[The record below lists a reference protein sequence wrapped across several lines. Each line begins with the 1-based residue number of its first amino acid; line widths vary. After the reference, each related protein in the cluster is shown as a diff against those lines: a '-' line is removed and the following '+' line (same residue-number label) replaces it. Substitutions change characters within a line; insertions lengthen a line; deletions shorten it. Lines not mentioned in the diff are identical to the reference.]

1 MIDKYITPN
10 FNNLKPMKIIR
21 ANENI
26 KKSKYYNPEV
36 ELKPTKDRF
45 NVAFNIFIKGEYL
58 YSKHYKILLFYLN
71 EIEEKNYFNKLYD
84 SFMSRINGFK
94 AYRGFVRPLT
104 FYIYNNYNS
113 NNNLNSVY
121 DLLKIIAPKLKDKER
136 YEVIKSIPSKNSAC
150 RGFLYDIK
158 KQFYNVKDNNEIEE
172 ILKKVFMSRSDKFYL
187 ECMVRFIINNHLNK
201 DLMIEFRAA
210 INRMDLE
217 TKKEVFVG
225 ILEIYSKE
233 NDIDK
238 YPDIWFDMILKYLG
252 EPYSQANTKWNG
264 ISENLKETFRRWNN
278 SKHLYEFFSKT
289 VLGGDQRRLDFW
301 KQYIDSIYRIR
312 YFEDLDNALVMEF
325 KNDVFIEF
333 AQHGNALIIYD
344 KKVQNIDNIV
354 NTLSRWHASKAEK
367 KRYLRSEDLRK
378 GRLLHG
384 ADWEYKFEYEL
395 KRLNYDKGG
404 W

>member
-1 MIDKYITPN
+1 MINKYITPN
-10 FNNLKPMKIIR
+10 FNNLKPIKIIR

-26 KKSKYYNPEV
+26 KKSKHYDPEV

-45 NVAFNIFIKGEYL
+45 NTAFNMFIKGEYL
-58 YSKHYKILLFYLN
+58 FSKHYKILLFYLSD
-71 EIEEKNYFNKLYD
+71 IEKQNYFDKLYN
-84 SFMSRINGFK
+84 SFILRINSFR

-104 FYIYNNYNS
+104 SYIYNYYNS
-113 NNNLNSVY
+113 SINVTSVY
-121 DLLKIIAPKLKDKER
+121 DLLRIIAPKLKDSER
-136 YEVIKSIPSKNSAC
+136 YERIKSIPAKNSTC
-150 RGFLYDIK
+150 RGFLCDIK

-201 DLMIEFRAA
+201 ELMIEFRAA

-225 ILEIYSKE
+225 ILEIYAKE
-233 NDIDK
+233 NDMDK
-238 YPDIWFDMILKYLG
+238 YPDIWFDMILKYWG

-278 SKHLYEFFSKT
+278 SKHLYEFFNKT
-289 VLGGDQRRLDFW
+289 VSGGDQRRLDFW
-301 KQYIDSIYRIR
+301 KQYIDSIYRIK
-312 YFEDLDNALVMEF
+312 YFDDLDNALVMEF
-325 KNDVFIEF
+325 KDDVFVEF

-354 NTLSRWHASKAEK
+354 NTLSVWSASKADK
-367 KRYLRSEDLRK
+367 KKYLRSEDLRK

-395 KRLNYDKGG
+395 KRLNYNKGG